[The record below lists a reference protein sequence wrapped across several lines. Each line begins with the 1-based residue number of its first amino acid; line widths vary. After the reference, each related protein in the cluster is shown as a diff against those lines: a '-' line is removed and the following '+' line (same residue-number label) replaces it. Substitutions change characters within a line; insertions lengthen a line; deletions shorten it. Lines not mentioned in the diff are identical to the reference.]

1 MVEIAFFPGHS
12 ATNAIK
18 EELAAKDGMPP
29 RNVELAYEMTVERL
43 SRDGRVL
50 ADLRDGHTVNRLVDG
65 MKDSHFRFD
74 LRRVEDVNFLRQ
86 VEYHGAR
93 IPPHS

>member
-1 MVEIAFFPGHS
+1 MVVIAFFPGHC
-12 ATNAIK
+12 ATNAVK
-18 EELAAKDGMPP
+18 EELTAKNSVPP
-29 RNVELAYEMTVERL
+29 RNVELAFEMTVERL
-43 SRDGRVL
+43 SRDVRVL
-50 ADLRDGHTVNRLVDG
+50 ADLRDGHTVKRLVDG

-93 IPPHS
+93 IPPNS